1 MKDNK
6 CKRILALIGVILLTG
21 MYLMTLVFAFVDPTA
36 GKLWLKASIVCT
48 IFVPGF
54 HLRLHHAGPVS
65 EKVKSRKRPAR
76 CSVRAFTFTEMYSVL
91 LSPAHKTRSG

>member
-6 CKRILALIGVILLTG
+6 CKRILALIGVVLLTG

-48 IFVPGF
+48 IFVAVF
-54 HLRLHHAGPVS
+54 IYACIML
-65 EKVKSRKRPAR
+65 AR
-76 CSVRAFTFTEMYSVL
+76 YL
-91 LSPAHKTRSG
+91 KK